1 MTQETYQQFPISV
14 LDLAPILDSASAGA
28 LASNL
33 MQLRGQPIEV
43 SASANSRISTLCI
56 QVLISAAATWKSDG
70 WSFRV
75 NMASTSYTRA
85 LELLGLGQSN
95 LSAGFVG

>member
-1 MTQETYQQFPISV
+1 MTNIPSVTIFDLPPV
-14 LDLAPILDSASAGA
+14 LDSTSASS

-33 MQLRGQPIEV
+33 IRLRGQPIEI

-70 WSFRV
+70 WLFRV
-75 NMASTSYTRA
+75 SMASASYNLA
-85 LELLGLGQSN
+85 VEVLGLDQSN